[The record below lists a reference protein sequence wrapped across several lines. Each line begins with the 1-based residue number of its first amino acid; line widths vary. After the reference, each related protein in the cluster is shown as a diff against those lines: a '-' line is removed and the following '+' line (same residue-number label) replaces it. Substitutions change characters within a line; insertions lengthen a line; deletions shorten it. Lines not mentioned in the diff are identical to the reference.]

1 MIETIFRIAVIFIIV
16 AFIIAVLGST
26 SLNYNIGI
34 SDYKVLFTSFL
45 FCIAYLVP
53 IDRLLPIFAIV
64 IGYTVLKI
72 SIAIIK
78 NFWDILPIRG

>member
-16 AFIIAVLGST
+16 AFIVAVLGST
-26 SLNYNIGI
+26 VFNYDIGI

-45 FCIAYLVP
+45 SCIAYLVP
-53 IDRLLPIFAIV
+53 IARLLPIFAIV
-64 IGYTVLKI
+64 VGYTVLKI

>member
-16 AFIIAVLGST
+16 AVVISLLGST
-26 SLNYNIGI
+26 KLTYNLDISNYE
-34 SDYKVLFTSFL
+34 VLFTSFL
-45 FCIAYLVP
+45 SCIAYLVP
-53 IDRLLPIFAIV
+53 IHRLLPIFAIV

-78 NFWDILPIRG
+78 NFWNILPLRG

>member
-45 FCIAYLVP
+45 FCIAYL
-53 IDRLLPIFAIV
+53 DYFLFLLLLLV
-64 IGYTVLKI
+64 IQY
-72 SIAIIK
+72 
-78 NFWDILPIRG
+78 